1 MSDDDLIRA
10 ALEASSQT
18 KLAMIAACSE
28 SLKTASVWIAD
39 AMKAGNK
46 LLLCGNGGS
55 AADCQ
60 HISTEFVVRLTSK
73 VQRVALPAIALTV
86 NTSTLTAAAND
97 FGFERIFAR
106 QVEALGRAGDILIAL
121 STSGSSPNVLEAARE
136 AHRRGLRVI
145 AFLGRHKKELG
156 ALADLCLCIP
166 SEDGQRIQEGHIT
179 AGHILVSL
187 VENRLMAGSPP

>member
-1 MSDDDLIRA
+1 MSDDELIRVT
-10 ALEASSQT
+10 LEASSQT
-18 KLAMIAACSE
+18 KLAMIAACSD

-46 LLLCGNGGS
+46 LMLCGNGGS

-60 HISTEFVVRLTSK
+60 HISTEFIVRLTSK
-73 VQRVALPAIALTV
+73 VQRAAFPAIALTV
-86 NTSTLTAAAND
+86 NTSTLTATAND

-106 QVEALGRAGDILIAL
+106 QIEALGRAGDILIAI

-136 AHRRGLRVI
+136 ARRRNLKVI
-145 AFLGRHKKELG
+145 AFLGKQKKELG

-166 SEDGQRIQEGHIT
+166 SDDGQRIQEGHIA

-187 VENRLMAGSPP
+187 VENRLLAVSAP